1 MWMETIQKLQLETS
15 KDEALQLLKRLRLAG
30 GSVQTPSSAEPL
42 LRYELGVYDRL
53 VFKGERLVVTQGL
66 RAEIRMEI
74 HLSHAGVEGC
84 LCRSMESAYWPGM
97 NIWSWRIWSACVQ
110 RWTSRGDSSSESW
123 NNEGCTCLTCWCRR
137 MFMAVKGEHL
147 LAWYECWTQTLDLN
161 LWSMQTVWSV
171 TWQGGTYEPW
181 GTTGT
186 LTKSCCW
193 SVHPRSDRLSCY
205 GRLL

>member
-1 MWMETIQKLQLETS
+1 METIQKLQLETS
-15 KDEALQLLKRLRLAG
+15 KDEALQLLKWLRLAG

-97 NIWSWRIWSACVQ
+97 NI
-110 RWTSRGDSSSESW
+110 
-123 NNEGCTCLTCWCRR
+123 
-137 MFMAVKGEHL
+137 
-147 LAWYECWTQTLDLN
+147 
-161 LWSMQTVWSV
+161 
-171 TWQGGTYEPW
+171 
-181 GTTGT
+181 
-186 LTKSCCW
+186 
-193 SVHPRSDRLSCY
+193 
-205 GRLL
+205 